1 MQHHT
6 SALATIVS
14 LLSAAITISTIQPIV
29 SLTAG
34 IVAIISGIFAI
45 RYYHKSTQQLNKN
58 KNENP

>member
-14 LLSAAITISTIQPIV
+14 LLSAAITISSIQPIV

-34 IVAIISGIFAI
+34 VVATISGIFAI
-45 RYYHKSTQQLNKN
+45 RYYHKSTQELTKN
-58 KNENP
+58 KKEKP